1 MLTQKSFS
9 QDILD
14 FIDAGEVFKQKNVSS
29 SPTGFTHL
37 LYAVQLDNEGIGWG
51 LYTMEQYR
59 DTISRPSD
67 GDRTPNFELNF
78 NRAELKIAEAVQ
90 LLPVNESEAVFGD
103 DLLAVDVGAAP
114 GGWTGDGTKSCVS
127 DSYLPS

>member
-1 MLTQKSFS
+1 MLTQKSLS
-9 QDILD
+9 QDLLD
-14 FIDAGEVFKQKNVSS
+14 FIDAGEVFKQKNFSS
-29 SPTGFTHL
+29 SPTGFTHR

-67 GDRTPNFELNF
+67 GDRTTNIELNF
-78 NRAELKIAEAVQ
+78 NRVELKIAEAVQ
-90 LLPVNESEAVFGD
+90 LLPVNESEAVLGD
-103 DLLAVDVGAAP
+103 DLLAVAVGAAP
-114 GGWTGDGTKSCVS
+114 GGWTGDGTKSRVS